1 MGRLRLREPVA
12 LAVLAVG
19 AVALIVAVATARPA
33 PAELAAL
40 RLPEPQAP
48 ILPDPGY
55 QTGFPEVS
63 VARGGRRARAGARA
77 ARALQDA
84 ERGRGR
90 GRAARSGVFDGLA
103 AALRRATLPPRP
115 TRRPSTPGSAR
126 GRRGST
132 TATATRARSP
142 GRAATG
148 AV

>member
-63 VARGGRRARAGARA
+63 VARGGRARQSRRACGARTAGCGARARAR
-77 ARALQDA
+77 
-84 ERGRGR
+84 
-90 GRAARSGVFDGLA
+90 
-103 AALRRATLPPRP
+103 
-115 TRRPSTPGSAR
+115 AR
-126 GRRGST
+126 GAQRRL
-132 TATATRARSP
+132 
-142 GRAATG
+142 
-148 AV
+148 